1 MSRAA
6 INQATYQSG
15 RDHYEAVGYRDA
27 PLSGEWAGE
36 SMGELST
43 QYGVDLSDA
52 EAADCFEDGFWSAAH
67 DERFDRGGV

>member
-6 INQATYQSG
+6 INQAAYQCG
-15 RDHYEAVGYRDA
+15 RDHFEAVGDRES

-43 QYGVDLSDA
+43 QYGIDLSDP
-52 EAADCFEDGFWSAAH
+52 EVADCFEDGFNSAYMEAQA
-67 DERFDRGGV
+67 

>member
-6 INQATYQSG
+6 INQSAYQSG
-15 RDHYEAVGYRDA
+15 RDHYEAVGYREA

-43 QYGVDLSDA
+43 QYGIDLSDC
-52 EAADCFEDGFWSAAH
+52 EVADCFEDGFWSAAY
-67 DERFDRGGV
+67 DERMDKGGV